1 MRLVVN
7 PQRGSYKIFFY
18 ERNFVTG
25 SGIVEIVKTGKGFR
39 PRNYKYKPVG
49 KRQYK
54 NVPSKELI
62 SVLRGSKIYLTVPD
76 KSFES
81 FLSDLQI
88 QFKYLNACRTCLVE
102 DRITPLKKKNS
113 VLYGKEKICL
123 ECAKKEL
130 RRELGYLGGTGALSS
145 GHLERLLELYM
156 DLNRVLGMVQPDRL
170 DMSKTLFDRLEAH
183 EIKKTSAIMDLPLPK
198 LFKKHCG
205 VKDLMPV
212 QQLSVDA
219 GLLEGKDQ
227 LIVAATASGKTFIGE
242 MAGVKNHLE
251 NRGNTLFL
259 VPLVALANQ
268 KYSRFTEKYG
278 GFLDVSLKTGV
289 SRLNLPETR
298 VKANRSMNSA
308 VVVGTY
314 EGVDYMLR
322 CGKDPGKIGTV
333 VIDEVQTLEEPE
345 RGHRLDGL
353 ISRLKFVAPQAQFL
367 YLSATIGFPH
377 LLAEKLNAQLVE
389 YMERPVP
396 LERHLIFVNRGEKIR
411 LIKRMVS
418 TEYKTKSSK
427 GYSGQ
432 TIVFT
437 FSRARCHDIAD
448 AIGTGKAAAYHAG
461 LTAKERREVEK
472 KFEKGEL
479 AAVVTTAALAAGV
492 DFPASQVIFDSLA
505 MGIEWLTVQE
515 FCQMM
520 GRAGRP
526 DFHDMGKVVV
536 LAEPGASYSRES
548 KITEEEIAI
557 NLLKGEMEE
566 VSPVYD
572 DEESSEELV
581 ANSVVCRGDLDNL
594 ERICRSMVGEMTD
607 ILPLMKKRKFLEVKG
622 KTVVLSPGARVMAE
636 HFIGINTFDRIL
648 ALINV
653 MDDPRDILAE
663 IECYE
668 PGNEQK

>member
-1 MRLVVN
+1 MRLVVY

-18 ERNFVTG
+18 DRNLVAG

-39 PRNYKYKPVG
+39 PKNYKYKPVE

-54 NVPSKELI
+54 NIPSKELI
-62 SVLRGSKIYLTVPD
+62 SALRRSKIYLTVGD
-76 KSFES
+76 KNFES
-81 FLSDLQI
+81 LLSDLQI
-88 QFKYLNACRTCLVE
+88 PFKYLNACRTCLIE
-102 DRITPLKKKNS
+102 DRITPLKNKNS
-113 VLYGKEKICL
+113 VRYGREKICL
-123 ECAKKEL
+123 DCAKKEL

-145 GHLERLLELYM
+145 AHLEKLLELYM

-183 EIKKTSAIMDLPLPK
+183 EIRKTSAIKDLPLPK
-198 LFKKHCG
+198 RFKEHCG
-205 VKDLMPV
+205 VENLMPV
-212 QQLSVDA
+212 QQLSVEA

-242 MAGVKNHLE
+242 MAGVKNFLE

-268 KYSRFTEKYG
+268 KYSRFTKKY

-289 SRLNLPETR
+289 SRLNIPETR
-298 VKANRSMNSA
+298 VKANRSMDSA
-308 VVVGTY
+308 IIVGTY

-322 CGKDPGKIGTV
+322 CGRTLGKIGTV
-333 VIDEVQTLEEPE
+333 VIDEVQNLEEPE

-353 ISRLKFVAPQAQFL
+353 ISRLKFVAPHAQVL

-377 LLAEKLNAQLVE
+377 LLAEKLNASLVE

-396 LERHLIFVNRGEKIR
+396 LERHLIFVNRGEKIK

-427 GYSGQ
+427 GFRGQ

-437 FSRARCHDIAD
+437 FSRSRCHDVAD
-448 AIGTGKAAAYHAG
+448 AIGEGKAAAYHAG
-461 LTAKERREVEK
+461 LTAKERREVET

-479 AAVVTTAALAAGV
+479 SAVVTTAALAAGV

-515 FCQMM
+515 FSQMM

-536 LAEPGASYSRES
+536 LAEPGATYSRDS
-548 KITEEEIAI
+548 KLTEEEVAI

-566 VSPVYD
+566 VSPVYN
-572 DEESSEELV
+572 DEESSEEFV
-581 ANSVVCRGDLDNL
+581 ANSVVCGGDIDNL
-594 ERICRSMVGEMTD
+594 ERICASMVGEMID
-607 ILPLMKKRKFLEVKG
+607 ILPVLRKRNFIKVNGKK
-622 KTVVLSPGARVMAE
+622 VVMSPAARVMAE
-636 HFIGINTFDRIL
+636 HFIGINTYDKIL
-648 ALINV
+648 SLV
-653 MDDPRDILAE
+653 EVSDDPLEILAE
-663 IECYE
+663 IECDE
-668 PGNEQK
+668 PEKNQK

>member
-1 MRLVVN
+1 
-7 PQRGSYKIFFY
+7 
-18 ERNFVTG
+18 
-25 SGIVEIVKTGKGFR
+25 
-39 PRNYKYKPVG
+39 
-49 KRQYK
+49 
-54 NVPSKELI
+54 
-62 SVLRGSKIYLTVPD
+62 
-76 KSFES
+76 
-81 FLSDLQI
+81 
-88 QFKYLNACRTCLVE
+88 
-102 DRITPLKKKNS
+102 
-113 VLYGKEKICL
+113 
-123 ECAKKEL
+123 
-130 RRELGYLGGTGALSS
+130 
-145 GHLERLLELYM
+145 M

-170 DMSKTLFDRLEAH
+170 DMSKTLFDRLDAH
-183 EIKKTSAIMDLPLPK
+183 AIKKTSAIKDLPLPD

-205 VKDLMPV
+205 VKQLMPV

-219 GLLEGKDQ
+219 GLLERKDQ

-251 NRGNTLFL
+251 NRGKTLYL

-268 KYSRFTEKYG
+268 KYSRFTQRYS
-278 GFLDVSLKTGV
+278 FLDVSLKTGV
-289 SRLNLPETR
+289 SRLNIPETR
-298 VKANRSMNSA
+298 VNANRSMNAA
-308 VVVGTY
+308 VIVGTY

-333 VIDEVQTLEEPE
+333 VIDEVQNLEEPE

-377 LLAEKLNAQLVE
+377 LLADKLNAQLVE

-396 LERHLIFVNRGEKIR
+396 LERHLIFVNRGEKVG

-418 TEYKTKSSK
+418 TEFKTKSSK

-437 FSRARCHDIAD
+437 FSRSRCHDIAD
-448 AIGTGKAAAYHAG
+448 AIGGRAAPYHAG
-461 LTAKERREVEK
+461 LTAKERREVEV
-472 KFEKGEL
+472 KFEKGEI

-505 MGIEWLTVQE
+505 MGIKWLTVQE
-515 FCQMM
+515 FSQMM

-536 LAEPGASYSRES
+536 LAEPGATYSRES
-548 KITEEEIAI
+548 KLTEEEVAI

-572 DEESSEELV
+572 DEESSEELL
-581 ANSVVCRGDLDNL
+581 ANAVVCRGDPANL
-594 ERICRSMVGEMTD
+594 ERICRSMVGEMID
-607 ILPLMKKRKFLEVKG
+607 ILPVLKERKFIEVKG
-622 KTVVLSPGARVMAE
+622 GKIILSPGGRIMAE
-636 HFIGINTFDRIL
+636 HFIGINTFDRIMSL
-648 ALINV
+648 VKV

-663 IECYE
+663 IDCYD
-668 PGNEQK
+668 PDIKHD

>member
-18 ERNFVTG
+18 DRNLVAG

-39 PRNYKYKPVG
+39 PKNYKYKPVE
-49 KRQYK
+49 KRQYR
-54 NVPSKELI
+54 NIPSKELI
-62 SVLRGSKIYLTVPD
+62 SALRRSKIYLTTPD
-76 KSFES
+76 KNFES

-88 QFKYLNACRTCLVE
+88 QFKYLNVCRTCLIE
-102 DRITPLKKKNS
+102 DRITPLKNKNS
-113 VLYGKEKICL
+113 VQYGREKICL
-123 ECAKKEL
+123 DCAKKEL
-130 RRELGYLGGTGALSS
+130 RRELGYLGGTGSLSS
-145 GHLERLLELYM
+145 AHLEKLLELYM

-183 EIKKTSAIMDLPLPK
+183 EITKTSAIKDLPLPK

-205 VKDLMPV
+205 VEHLMPV

-242 MAGVKNHLE
+242 MAGVRNHLE

-268 KYSRFTEKYG
+268 KYSRFTKKYE
-278 GFLDVSLKTGV
+278 FLDVSLKTGV
-289 SRLNLPETR
+289 SRLNIPETR
-298 VKANRSMNSA
+298 VAANRSMNSA
-308 VVVGTY
+308 MIVGTY
-314 EGVDYMLR
+314 EGIDHMLR
-322 CGKDPGKIGTV
+322 CGKSLGKIGTV
-333 VIDEVQTLEEPE
+333 VIDEVQNLEEAE

-353 ISRLKFVAPQAQFL
+353 ISRLKFVAPHAQFL

-377 LLAEKLNAQLVE
+377 LLAEKLNANLVE

-427 GYSGQ
+427 GFRGQ

-437 FSRARCHDIAD
+437 FSRSRCHEIAD
-448 AIGTGKAAAYHAG
+448 AIGGGKAAAYHAG
-461 LTAKERREVEK
+461 LTAKERREVEV

-479 AAVVTTAALAAGV
+479 SAVVTTAALAAGV

-515 FCQMM
+515 FSQMM

-526 DFHDMGKVVV
+526 DFHDMGRVVV
-536 LAEPGASYSRES
+536 LAEPGATYSRES
-548 KITEEEIAI
+548 KLTEEEVAI

-581 ANSVVCRGDLDNL
+581 ANSVVCRGNLDNL
-594 ERICRSMVGEMTD
+594 ERICASMVGEMVD
-607 ILPLMKKRKFLEVKG
+607 ILPVLKKRKIVNVEG
-622 KTVVLSPGARVMAE
+622 KKVVLSPAAKVMAE
-636 HFIGINTFDRIL
+636 HFIGINTYDKIL
-648 ALINV
+648 SLVKESN
-653 MDDPRDILAE
+653 DPLEILAE
-663 IECYE
+663 IDCDDPEK
-668 PGNEQK
+668 NRK

>member
-18 ERNFVTG
+18 DRNLVAG
-25 SGIVEIVKTGKGFR
+25 SGIVEIVRTGKGFR
-39 PRNYKYKPVG
+39 PKNYKYKPVE

-54 NVPSKELI
+54 NIPSKELI
-62 SVLRGSKIYLTVPD
+62 SALRRSNIYMTVGD
-76 KSFES
+76 KNFES

-88 QFKYLNACRTCLVE
+88 PFKYLNACRTCLIE
-102 DRITPLKKKNS
+102 DRITPLKNKNS
-113 VLYGKEKICL
+113 VRYGREKICL
-123 ECAKKEL
+123 DCAKKEL

-145 GHLERLLELYM
+145 AHLEKLLELYM

-183 EIKKTSAIMDLPLPK
+183 EIRKTSAIKDLPLPK
-198 LFKKHCG
+198 RFKEHCG
-205 VKDLMPV
+205 VENLMPV
-212 QQLSVDA
+212 QQLSVEA

-242 MAGVKNHLE
+242 MAGVKNFLE

-268 KYSRFTEKYG
+268 KYSRFTKKY

-289 SRLNLPETR
+289 SRLNIPETR
-298 VKANRSMNSA
+298 VKANRSMDSA
-308 VVVGTY
+308 IIVGTY

-322 CGKDPGKIGTV
+322 CGRTLGKIGTV
-333 VIDEVQTLEEPE
+333 VIDEVQNLEEPE

-353 ISRLKFVAPQAQFL
+353 ISRLKFVAPHAQFL

-377 LLAEKLNAQLVE
+377 LLAEKLNSSLVE

-396 LERHLIFVNRGEKIR
+396 LERHLIFVNRGEKIK

-427 GYSGQ
+427 GFRGQ

-437 FSRARCHDIAD
+437 FSRSRCHDIAD
-448 AIGTGKAAAYHAG
+448 AIGEGKAAAYHAG
-461 LTAKERREVEK
+461 LTAKERREVET

-479 AAVVTTAALAAGV
+479 SAVVTTAALAAGV

-515 FCQMM
+515 FSQMM

-536 LAEPGASYSRES
+536 LAEPGASYSRDS
-548 KITEEEIAI
+548 KLTEEEVAI

-566 VSPVYD
+566 VSPVYN

-581 ANSVVCRGDLDNL
+581 ANSVVCGGDIDNL
-594 ERICRSMVGEMTD
+594 ERICASMVGEMID
-607 ILPLMKKRKFLEVKG
+607 ILPVLKKRNFIKVSG
-622 KTVVLSPGARVMAE
+622 NQVVMSPAARVMAE
-636 HFIGINTFDRIL
+636 HFIGINTYDKIL
-648 ALINV
+648 SLITV
-653 MDDPRDILAE
+653 SDDPLEILAE
-663 IECYE
+663 IECDE
-668 PGNEQK
+668 PEKNQK

>member
-1 MRLVVN
+1 MKLVVN
-7 PQRGSYKIFFY
+7 PQRGSYKIYFY
-18 ERNFVTG
+18 DRNLVAG
-25 SGIVEIVKTGKGFR
+25 SGVVEIVKTGKGFR
-39 PRNYKYKPVG
+39 PKNYKYKPVE

-62 SVLRGSKIYLTVPD
+62 SVLRRSKIYLTVKD
-76 KSFES
+76 KNFES

-88 QFKYLNACRTCLVE
+88 PFRYLNTCRTCLIE
-102 DRITPLKKKNS
+102 DRITPLKQKNS
-113 VLYGKEKICL
+113 VLYGRERICL
-123 ECAKKEL
+123 DCAKKEL
-130 RRELGYLGGTGALSS
+130 RRELGYLGGAGTLSS

-183 EIKKTSAIMDLPLPK
+183 EITKTSAIKDLPLPK
-198 LFKKHCG
+198 LFKEHCN
-205 VKDLMPV
+205 VEHLMPV
-212 QQLSVDA
+212 QQLSVEN
-219 GLLEGKDQ
+219 GLLEGRDQ

-242 MAGVKNHLE
+242 MAGVKNYLE

-268 KYSRFTEKYG
+268 KYSRFTKKY
-278 GFLDVSLKTGV
+278 GFLDVSLKTGI
-289 SRLNLPETR
+289 SRLNIPETR
-298 VKANRSMNSA
+298 VMAKRSMNSA
-308 VVVGTY
+308 MIVGTY
-314 EGVDYMLR
+314 EGMDHILR
-322 CGKDPGKIGTV
+322 CGKSLGRIGTV
-333 VIDEVQTLEEPE
+333 IIDEVQTLEEPE

-377 LLAEKLNAQLVE
+377 LLAEKLNASLVE
-389 YMERPVP
+389 YMARPVP
-396 LERHLIFVNRGEKIR
+396 LERHLVFVNRGEKIR

-427 GYSGQ
+427 DFRGQ

-437 FSRARCHDIAD
+437 FSRSRCHDVAD
-448 AIGTGKAAAYHAG
+448 AIGGKAAAYHAG
-461 LTAKERREVEK
+461 LTAKERREVEV

-479 AAVVTTAALAAGV
+479 SAVVTTAALAAGV

-515 FCQMM
+515 FSQMM

-536 LAEPGASYSRES
+536 LAEPGATYSRDS
-548 KITEEEIAI
+548 KLTEEEVAI

-581 ANSVVCRGDLDNL
+581 ANSVVCRGDRDNL
-594 ERICRSMVGEMTD
+594 EQICRSMVGEMVD
-607 ILPLMKKRKFLEVKG
+607 ILPVLTKRKIVKVEG
-622 KTVVLSPGARVMAE
+622 KKVVLSPAAKVMAE
-636 HFIGINTFDRIL
+636 HFIGINTYDKIL
-648 ALINV
+648 SLVNV
-653 MDDPRDILAE
+653 MDNPLDVLAE
-663 IECYE
+663 IECDE
-668 PGNEQK
+668 PEKKQK

>member
-7 PQRGSYKIFFY
+7 PQRGSHRVFFY
-18 ERNFVTG
+18 DHDLVSGT
-25 SGIVEIVKTGKGFR
+25 GIVEIVKTGKGFR
-39 PRNYKYKPVG
+39 PKNYKYKPAG

-54 NVPSKELI
+54 NIPSKELI
-62 SVLRGSKIYLTVPD
+62 SLLRRSKIYLTVPD
-76 KSFES
+76 KGFES

-88 QFKYLNACRTCLVE
+88 PFKYITVCRTCLIE
-102 DRITPLKKKNS
+102 DRITPLKQKNS
-113 VLYGKEKICL
+113 VTYGREKICL
-123 ECAKKEL
+123 DCAKKEL
-130 RRELGYLGGTGALSS
+130 RRELGYIGGAGTLSS
-145 GHLERLLELYM
+145 EHLERLLELYM
-156 DLNRVLGMVQPDRL
+156 DLNRVLGMVQPDHL

-183 EIKKTSAIMDLPLPK
+183 AISKTFSIGDLPLPD
-198 LFKKHCG
+198 LLKKNCEVEH
-205 VKDLMPV
+205 LMPV
-212 QQLSVDA
+212 QQLSVEN

-242 MAGVKNHLE
+242 MAGVNNYLK

-268 KYSRFTEKYG
+268 KYSRFTKKYS
-278 GFLDVSLKTGV
+278 FLDVSLKTGV
-289 SRLNLPETR
+289 SRLNIPETR
-298 VKANRSMNSA
+298 VKANRSMDSA
-308 VVVGTY
+308 VIVGTY
-314 EGVDYMLR
+314 EGIDHILR
-322 CGKDPGKIGTV
+322 SGKTLGKIGTV

-345 RGHRLDGL
+345 RGHRVDGL
-353 ISRLKFVAPQAQFL
+353 ISRLKFVAPHAQFL

-377 LLAEKLNAQLVE
+377 LLAGKLNACLIE

-396 LERHLIFVNRGEKIR
+396 LERHLIFVNRGEKVR

-427 GYSGQ
+427 GYRGQ
-432 TIVFT
+432 SIVFT
-437 FSRARCHDIAD
+437 YSRSRCHEVAD
-448 AIGTGKAAAYHAG
+448 AIGGGKAAPYHAG
-461 LTAKERREVEK
+461 LTAKERREVEV

-526 DFHDMGKVVV
+526 DFHDTGRVVV
-536 LAEPGASYSRES
+536 LAEPGATYCRDS
-548 KITEEEIAI
+548 KLTEEEVAI

-572 DEESSEELV
+572 DEESSEEVV
-581 ANSVVCRGDLDNL
+581 ASSIVCRGDLDNL
-594 ERICRSMVGEMTD
+594 ERISRSMVGEMVD
-607 ILPLMKKRKFLEVKG
+607 ILPLLKERKIVRVEGKKVILTPAAK
-622 KTVVLSPGARVMAE
+622 VMAE
-636 HFIGINTFDRIL
+636 HFIGINTYDKIL
-648 ALINV
+648 SLINLK
-653 MDDPRDILAE
+653 DNPLDILAE
-663 IECYE
+663 IECEE
-668 PGNEQK
+668 PEKKQK